1 MHAMWPG
8 GISFTH
14 RAFKKAQSAK
24 VTKKGAYARMSLVNA
39 STRSATL
46 SPPSSS
52 AENSAAPSPPRDV
65 PNALQSGKVVLDI
78 PSTLH
83 HVVDTSGRIEY
94 DQRRSLY
101 CVLLG
106 ERRGRAVIRFSWGTL
121 PRVGMMLTAR
131 VPILLLI
138 ILGMVGL
145 VGEAVF
151 LFAVVFNLVWIVNA
165 SACMF
170 DTRLVGAYVRSNP
183 TLWLN
188 LFLVS
193 LGTAS
198 LCVMLGGDY
207 RGIGF
212 IFGAVLE
219 VCTTGLFDALPV
231 VFTPVLLYALPTVI
245 AYTFVTIAIVDL
257 RLVPGLERVDLF
269 VVPLGATTLPADAL
283 STFNAAMWAF
293 FSLSVNDFLHRW
305 LERGSAQRRTAFA
318 RFEGVDVNVIIDADY
333 MEYWTRTHR

>member
-1 MHAMWPG
+1 
-8 GISFTH
+8 
-14 RAFKKAQSAK
+14 
-24 VTKKGAYARMSLVNA
+24 MSLMEA
-39 STRSATL
+39 HASAT
-46 SPPSSS
+46 SSS
-52 AENSAAPSPPRDV
+52 IARSFSNGAAATQLPPRG
-65 PNALQSGKVVLDI
+65 GKVLLDI
-78 PSTLH
+78 PYALR
-83 HVVDTSGRIEY
+83 HVVDGSGRIEY
-94 DQRRSLY
+94 DQRRALY

-106 ERRGRAVIRFSWGTL
+106 EHRGRSLIRFWWGTL
-121 PRVGMMLTAR
+121 PRVGLMVTAR
-131 VPILLLI
+131 MPILLLI
-138 ILGMVGL
+138 ILGMVGV

-151 LFAVVFNLVWIVNA
+151 LFAVVANFVWIVNA

-170 DTRLVGAYVRSNP
+170 DTRLVRAYLRSNP

-257 RLVPGLERVDLF
+257 RLVPGLEHVDLF

-305 LERGSAQRRTAFA
+305 VERSGARRRTALA
-318 RFEGVDVNVIIDADY
+318 RFDGVDVNVIIDSGY
-333 MEYWTRTHR
+333 MEYWRQR